1 MPNQNTLIVRV
12 LLFTVCVALTAPVFG
27 QRNRSVSEADMLRR
41 EEVRDELGLSDTQ
54 KTKLEELQKDSS
66 PGREFFEPYL
76 KKIAATEDK
85 EEQSKIREE
94 MTAAVAKQRLA
105 FKEGAVKVLDS
116 VQKNKLRGIFIESA
130 GTRIFSDPNVIEEY
144 GLSEEQTEKLAELN
158 SERASASRKMGY
170 DAPQEDRD
178 KFREEWNEKLL
189 SALTDD
195 QRARYTKE
203 SAYYEVKEVAAAPAA
218 GGAGGA
224 TPLSPQTPSGPVISS
239 FGGDATDTT
248 KRVETFS
255 FNFRGAPW
263 EQVLQMYADG
273 AGMTL
278 ELTQVPPGTFTHT
291 DPNKYSPRRT
301 LDILNGAL
309 LRKGYAVI
317 ENDGFVVVM
326 NIDNGIPPYLVPEVS
341 IEELLELGSDPKVGE
356 HQLVTVKIPV
366 EGMETGRAA
375 QEVEPLVGPHGS
387 IIALTESR
395 ILIITDTGGSL
406 RKIHGLL
413 TLAMGQA
420 KPDALMFKSYPL
432 RNMDAEEAQT
442 AVLTQFGMQQGAT
455 NVSAAV
461 EMQQRMQ
468 ARSQQRTQPQSRQ
481 PAATT
486 SGPQIQVAADLR
498 LNSLLVTG
506 TAQQHEL
513 VSSILTTLDVSEDVY
528 GNPLSRRSR
537 GTYLEVYKV
546 TGAQADEVA
555 KTLTAMNMPGV
566 QVVNEDGRAGTIHV
580 MAGEKQHEEVAMLI
594 RKLDGGGSGGSVA
607 VIPLAQMDPL
617 TAAATLRSLFYNDGE
632 DAPTIETDLYR
643 RVLIV
648 RGGIEQITQ
657 IRAILADMGED
668 GSGVRQ
674 RGDGGTIRRFALQ
687 GRNPDDFVRILQQA
701 WDANETQKINIVIPN
716 ESGPIRERRTT
727 EELPG
732 GVEETKPTSTL
743 RDNLSRTDGVIPDSQ
758 WRPWRATIER
768 IQREQMGVAAQP
780 EPPQQGEFISV
791 KAFREMADAAADES
805 GIDTDRLDV
814 IVIGDELLF
823 SSPDEAM
830 LDRLEDLL
838 DELHQ
843 SMPFKPEYTVVYL
856 KSADAL
862 EAADMLSQFFPS
874 SSVATTSA
882 STGGSMLGSLASGIG
897 SMGSSLMDATGLSGL
912 GSGPQSLKIIP
923 DIRTNSL
930 FMTGPQSM
938 IKDALAFLDV
948 IDSDNIPE
956 SLKDMQP
963 HAIQVVYAD
972 VRDVEVR
979 VKELFKTYTEA
990 QGGNNRQNQQN
1001 PLAAMFGG
1009 GGGKGNDP
1017 ASQIRLL
1024 VEADDQTG
1032 TLYVN
1037 CNQQLFEAV
1046 EGVVRDIDTR
1056 TREANP
1062 GIRVIQ
1068 LQHADASMIQ
1078 QSLTSL
1084 LPRVS
1089 ISSSRTSGSSSSN
1102 SSGSGSTSSGNSSQD
1117 AFQKAIQDRI
1127 RQQGGF
1133 GGQRGGGTGG
1143 SPFGGGRGTGG
1154 GGFGGGG
1161 RGAGGGGF
1169 GGGGRGAGG
1178 GRR

>member
-1 MPNQNTLIVRV
+1 MPNQNTLTFRV
-12 LLFTVCVALTAPVFG
+12 LLFTVCLFVTAPVFG

-54 KTKLEELQKDSS
+54 KTKLEELQQQSS

-76 KKIAATEDK
+76 KKIADTEDK
-85 EEQSKIREE
+85 DEQSKIRAE
-94 MTAAVAKQRLA
+94 MTAAVSKQRLA
-105 FKEGAVKVLDS
+105 FKENAVKVLDS

-130 GTRIFSDPNVIEEY
+130 GTRIFSDPVVVEQY
-144 GLSEEQTEKLAELN
+144 GLSEEQTEKIAELN
-158 SERASASRKMGY
+158 GERASASRKLGY
-170 DAPQEDRD
+170 DSSAEDRE
-178 KFREEWNEKLL
+178 KFRVEWNDKLL
-189 SALTDD
+189 SALTDE
-195 QRARYTKE
+195 QRARYEKE
-203 SAYYEVKEVAAAPAA
+203 SAYYQRQEVAAAPAN
-218 GGAGGA
+218 GGTPDA
-224 TPLSPQTPSGPVISS
+224 TSPQAPQAPSGPVISS
-239 FGGDATDTT
+239 FGGESTGET
-248 KRVETFS
+248 KRVEKFS

-273 AGMTL
+273 AGLTL
-278 ELTQVPPGTFTHT
+278 ELAQVPPGTFTHT
-291 DPNKYSPRRT
+291 DPNEYSPRRT

-317 ENDGFVVVM
+317 ENDGFVIVM

-468 ARSQQRTQPQSRQ
+468 ARSQSRTQPQSRQ
-481 PAATT
+481 PTTTT

-506 TAQQHEL
+506 TTQQHQL
-513 VSSILTTLDVSEDVY
+513 VESILTTLDVDEDAY
-528 GNPLSRRSR
+528 GNAISRRSR

-674 RGDGGTIRRFALQ
+674 RGDGGTVRRFALQ
-687 GRNPDDFVRILQQA
+687 GRNPDDFVRILKQA

-732 GVEETKPTSTL
+732 SVQDNQPASTP
-743 RDNLSRTDGVIPDSQ
+743 RDNLSKSDTIPDSQ
-758 WRPWRATIER
+758 WRPWRETIAR
-768 IQREQMGVAAQP
+768 IQREEQGLTAAAAP
-780 EPPQQGEFISV
+780 REGEFISV
-791 KAFREMADAAADES
+791 KSFRQLADSATDET
-805 GIDTDRLDV
+805 GIDPDNLDV
-814 IVIGDELLF
+814 IIIGDELLL

-874 SSVATTSA
+874 SSVATTSSA
-882 STGGSMLGSLASGIG
+882 TGGSMLGSLASGIG

-912 GSGPQSLKIIP
+912 SSGPQSLKIIP

-963 HAIQVVYAD
+963 HAIQVLYAD

-990 QGGNNRQNQQN
+990 QGGNNGRQNQQN

-1009 GGGKGNDP
+1009 GGKSNDP
-1017 ASQIRLL
+1017 ASQVRLL
-1024 VEADDQTG
+1024 VEADEQTG

-1046 EGVVRDIDTR
+1046 EGVVKDIDNR
-1056 TREANP
+1056 TQEANP

-1078 QSLTSL
+1078 QSLTNL

-1089 ISSSRTSGSSSSN
+1089 VSSSRTTGSTSSSSN
-1102 SSGSGSTSSGNSSQD
+1102 NSSGGSSGNAGQD
-1117 AFQKAIQDRI
+1117 AFQRAIQDRI
-1127 RQQGGF
+1127 RQSGGF
-1133 GGQRGGGTGG
+1133 GGQRGGTTGG
-1143 SPFGGGRGTGG
+1143 SPFGGGRGAGG
-1154 GGFGGGG
+1154 TGGFGGGG
-1161 RGAGGGGF
+1161 RGTGGF
-1169 GGGGRGAGG
+1169 GGGGRGGRG
-1178 GRR
+1178 GR

>member
-1 MPNQNTLIVRV
+1 MPNQNTLKFRV
-12 LLFTVCVALTAPVFG
+12 LLFTVCVAMAGQAMG

-41 EEVRDELGLSDTQ
+41 EEVRNELGLSDTQ
-54 KTKLEELQKDSS
+54 KTKLEELQKKSS

-76 KKIAATEDK
+76 EKIAATEDK
-85 EEQSKIREE
+85 DEQSKIRGE
-94 MTAAVAKQRLA
+94 MTAAVSKQRLA
-105 FKEGAVKVLDS
+105 FKENAVKVLDS

-130 GTRIFSDPNVIEEY
+130 GTRIFSDPNVVEEY
-144 GLSEEQTEKLAELN
+144 GLSEEQQEKISELN
-158 SERASASRKMGY
+158 TARASASRKLGY
-170 DAPQEDRD
+170 DASSEDRE
-178 KFREEWNEKLL
+178 KFRVEWNDKLL
-189 SALTDD
+189 SELNDT
-195 QRARYTKE
+195 QRTRFDKE
-203 SAYYEVKEVAAAPAA
+203 SAFYKPTEVASTPGAGATNPA
-218 GGAGGA
+218 GGNSGQSAA
-224 TPLSPQTPSGPVISS
+224 PSGPVVSS
-239 FGGDATDTT
+239 FGGASDADSTA
-248 KRVETFS
+248 RVNEFS

-273 AGMTL
+273 AGLTL

-291 DPNKYSPRRT
+291 DPNKYSAGRT

-309 LRKGYAVI
+309 LRKGYAII
-317 ENDGFVVVM
+317 ENDGFVIVL
-326 NIDNGIPPYLVPEVS
+326 NIDNGIPPYLVPDVS
-341 IEELLELGSDPKVGE
+341 IEELLELGSEPKIGE
-356 HQLVTVKIPV
+356 HQIVTVRFPV
-366 EGMETGRAA
+366 EGMDTGRAA

-395 ILIITDTGGSL
+395 ILILTDTGGSL

-413 TLAMGQA
+413 TLAMGQS
-420 KPDALMFKSYPL
+420 KPDALLFKAYPL
-432 RNMDAEEAQT
+432 RNMDVEEAQI
-442 AVLTQFGMQQGAT
+442 AVMTQFGMQQGAT

-468 ARSQQRTQPQSRQ
+468 ARSQSRTQPQQSRQ
-481 PAATT
+481 TT
-486 SGPQIQVAADLR
+486 AQSGPQVQIAADLR

-506 TAQQHEL
+506 TAQQHDL
-513 VSSILTTLDVSEDVY
+513 VNNILTTLDVNEDSF
-528 GNPLSRRSR
+528 GNSLSRRSR

-546 TGAQADEVA
+546 TGARADEVA
-555 KTLTAMNMPGV
+555 KTLTAMNMTGV
-566 QVVNEDGRAGTIHV
+566 QVVNEDGQAGTIHV

-594 RKLDGGGSGGSVA
+594 RKLDGGGTGGSVA

-617 TAAATLRSLFYNDGE
+617 SAAATLRSLFYSDGDE
-632 DAPTIETDLYR
+632 APTIETDLYR
-643 RVLIV
+643 RLLII
-648 RGGIEQITQ
+648 RGNIEQITQ
-657 IRAILADMGED
+657 IRAVLADMGED

-674 RGDGGTIRRFALQ
+674 RGEGGNVRRFALQ
-687 GRNPDDFVRILQQA
+687 GRNPDDFVRLLQRA
-701 WDANETQKINIVIPN
+701 WEANETQKINIVTPN
-716 ESGPIRERRTT
+716 QAGPIRERRTT
-727 EELPG
+727 EELPDG
-732 GVEETKPTSTL
+732 SENKPAAS
-743 RDNLSRTDGVIPDSQ
+743 RDNLSSSGVIPDSQ
-758 WRPWRATIER
+758 WRPWRETIQR
-768 IQREQMGVAAQP
+768 IQNEERGITNQAR
-780 EPPQQGEFISV
+780 QGDFISV
-791 KAFREMADAAADES
+791 KSFRQLDETGEDGGQTIIDA
-805 GIDTDRLDV
+805 DRLDV
-814 IVIGDELLF
+814 IVIGDELLL

-838 DELHQ
+838 DQLHQ

-897 SMGSSLMDATGLSGL
+897 SMGSSLMDATGLGGL
-912 GSGPQSLKIIP
+912 GSSPQSLKIIP

-963 HAIQVVYAD
+963 HSIQVYYAD

-979 VKELFKTYTEA
+979 IKELFKTYTEA

-1009 GGGKGNDP
+1009 AGGKASDP

-1046 EGVVRDIDTR
+1046 QEVVTDIDERTR
-1056 TREANP
+1056 TANP

-1078 QSLTSL
+1078 QSLTNL

-1089 ISSSRTSGSSSSN
+1089 ISSSRTN
-1102 SSGSGSTSSGNSSQD
+1102 GSTSSSSTNGGNAGGGSSNNSAQE

-1127 RQQGGF
+1127 RQQGG
-1133 GGQRGGGTGG
+1133 GQRGGTTGG

-1154 GGFGGGG
+1154 GFGG
-1161 RGAGGGGF
+1161 RGTGGGF
-1169 GGGGRGAGG
+1169 GGRGAGG

>member
-1 MPNQNTLIVRV
+1 MPNQNTLTFRV
-12 LLFTVCVALTAPVFG
+12 LLFTVCLFVTAPVFG

-54 KTKLEELQKDSS
+54 KTKLEELQKQSS

-76 KKIAATEDK
+76 KKIADTEDK
-85 EEQSKIREE
+85 DEQSKIRAE
-94 MTAAVAKQRLA
+94 MTAAVSKQRLA
-105 FKEGAVKVLDS
+105 FKENAVKVLDS

-130 GTRIFSDPNVIEEY
+130 GTRIFSDPVVVEEY
-144 GLSEEQTEKLAELN
+144 GLSEEQTEQISKLN
-158 SERASASRKMGY
+158 GERASASRKMGY
-170 DAPQEDRD
+170 DSSAEDRE
-178 KFREEWNEKLL
+178 KFRVEWNEKLL
-189 SALTDD
+189 SALNDT
-195 QRARYTKE
+195 QRARYEKE
-203 SAYYEVKEVAAAPAA
+203 SAFYERKEVAAAPSN
-218 GGAGGA
+218 GGAPDA
-224 TPLSPQTPSGPVISS
+224 TSPQSPQAPRGPVISS
-239 FGGDATDTT
+239 FGGESTGET
-248 KRVETFS
+248 KRVEKFS

-273 AGMTL
+273 AGLTL

-291 DPNKYSPRRT
+291 DPNEYSARRT

-317 ENDGFVVVM
+317 ENDSFVIVM
-326 NIDNGIPPYLVPEVS
+326 NIDNGIPPYLVPEVT
-341 IEELLELGSDPKVGE
+341 IEELLELGSDPTVGE

-366 EGMETGRAA
+366 TGMETGRAA
-375 QEVEPLVGPHGS
+375 QEVEPLVGPHGN

-413 TLAMGQA
+413 TLAMGMD
-420 KPDALMFKSYPL
+420 KENALLFKSYPL

-468 ARSQQRTQPQSRQ
+468 ARSQSRTQPQQSRQ
-481 PAATT
+481 STQA
-486 SGPQIQVAADLR
+486 GPQIQVAADLR

-513 VSSILTTLDVSEDVY
+513 VNSILTTLDVDEDAY
-528 GNPLSRRSR
+528 GNAISRRSR

-617 TAAATLRSLFYNDGE
+617 TAAATLRSLFYNDGD

-643 RVLIV
+643 RVLII

-674 RGDGGTIRRFALQ
+674 RGDGGTVRRFALQ
-687 GRNPDDFVRILQQA
+687 GRNPDDFVRILKQA

-732 GVEETKPTSTL
+732 SVQDNQPASTP
-743 RDNLSRTDGVIPDSQ
+743 RDNLSKSDTIPDSQ
-758 WRPWRATIER
+758 WRPWRETIAR
-768 IQREQMGVAAQP
+768 IQREERGLAATTK
-780 EPPQQGEFISV
+780 PQQGEFISV
-791 KAFREMADAAADES
+791 KSFQQPANSTDET
-805 GIDTDRLDV
+805 GINPDNLDV
-814 IVIGDELLF
+814 IIIGDELLL

-882 STGGSMLGSLASGIG
+882 ASGGSMLGSLASGIG

-912 GSGPQSLKIIP
+912 SSGPQSLKIIP

-963 HAIQVVYAD
+963 HAIQVMYAD
-972 VRDVEVR
+972 VRDVELR

-990 QGGNNRQNQQN
+990 QGGNNGRQNQQN

-1009 GGGKGNDP
+1009 GGKSNDP
-1017 ASQIRLL
+1017 ASQVRLL
-1024 VEADDQTG
+1024 VEADEQTG

-1046 EGVVRDIDTR
+1046 EGVVKDIDNR
-1056 TREANP
+1056 TQEANP

-1068 LQHADASMIQ
+1068 LQHSDASMIQ
-1078 QSLTSL
+1078 QSLTNL

-1089 ISSSRTSGSSSSN
+1089 VSSSRTTGSTTGSSSN
-1102 SSGSGSTSSGNSSQD
+1102 SSGGSSSNNAAQD

-1127 RQQGGF
+1127 RQGGGF
-1133 GGQRGGGTGG
+1133 GGQRGGTTGG
-1143 SPFGGGRGTGG
+1143 SPFGGGRGAGG
-1154 GGFGGGG
+1154 AAGG

-1169 GGGGRGAGG
+1169 GGGRGAGG